1 MFRTNKF
8 VMMKDVKIIL
18 SCLLKDFESDDSL
31 EGLIYA
37 IRDLINLIDS
47 DLAPFLVAIE
57 TEGSY
62 FLLLPVFNCLR
73 PVREHLNAA

>member
-8 VMMKDVKIIL
+8 LMMKDVKIIL

-37 IRDLINLIDS
+37 IRDLINLIDFQER
-47 DLAPFLVAIE
+47 LQTNIRKQLLN
-57 TEGSY
+57 
-62 FLLLPVFNCLR
+62 FLLPFI
-73 PVREHLNAA
+73 